1 MQQQVSQSV
10 VEVGC
15 FQNGADFF
23 LEAEAVVEAVRR
35 HVVMLLYDTFANVIS
50 AASIPCQESL
60 GDPLSSY
67 LLLATQSNSTEKRE
81 LMISFICT

>member
-50 AASIPCQESL
+50 AASIPCQETS
-60 GDPLSSY
+60 GKEEEGRHIEGSCCCCYSRRGCPL
-67 LLLATQSNSTEKRE
+67 L
-81 LMISFICT
+81 

>member
-1 MQQQVSQSV
+1 MVG
-10 VEVGC
+10 VGC

-23 LEAEAVVEAVRR
+23 LEAGR

-60 GDPLSSY
+60 GDPLP
-67 LLLATQSNSTEKRE
+67 LLLATEK
-81 LMISFICT
+81 TD

>member
-1 MQQQVSQSV
+1 M
-10 VEVGC
+10 GLT
-15 FQNGADFF
+15 FF
-23 LEAEAVVEAVRR
+23 LEAGR

-67 LLLATQSNSTEKRE
+67 LLPDTLPVCTEKKTEKRE
-81 LMISFICT
+81 PKISFICI